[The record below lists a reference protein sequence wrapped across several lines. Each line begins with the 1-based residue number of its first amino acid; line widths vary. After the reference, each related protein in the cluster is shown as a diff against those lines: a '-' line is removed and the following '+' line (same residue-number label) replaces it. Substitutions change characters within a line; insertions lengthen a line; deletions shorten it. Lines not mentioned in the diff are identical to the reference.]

1 MEISKLLHDIKENKD
16 NFYLLMEQFS
26 PLIKKYVRLL
36 YKDEKEDAQ
45 AELVAALWE
54 AVCNIAYY
62 DDDGQ
67 IVNYITR
74 ALRNRFLEL
83 YRASRKYHD
92 NTSEIEEIELN
103 KIVSYDNAY
112 DDLLTLG
119 DLEKVRDKLNNRKKE
134 IFDLIFY
141 EGRSDKEVASELGI
155 SRQYVHRV
163 KRSINEIIKQEV
175 LNI

>member
-1 MEISKLLHDIKENKD
+1 MEISKLLYDIKENKD
-16 NFYLLMEQFS
+16 NFYILMEQFS
-26 PLIKKYVRLL
+26 PLIKKYVKLL

-54 AVCNIAYY
+54 AVCNIVYY

-67 IVNYITR
+67 IVNYLTK

-92 NTSEIEEIELN
+92 NTSEIGEIELN
-103 KIVSYDNAY
+103 KIVSFDNTY

-119 DLEKVRDKLNNRKKE
+119 DLANIRDKLNSRKKV

-141 EGRSDKEVASELGI
+141 EGRSDTEVASELGI

-163 KRSINEIIKQEV
+163 KRSMNEIIKQKV

>member
-1 MEISKLLHDIKENKD
+1 MEITKLLHDVKEDKEK
-16 NFYLLMEQFS
+16 FYLLIDQFS

-54 AVCNIAYY
+54 AVCNIVYY

-67 IVNYITR
+67 IVNYLTR

-103 KIVSYDNAY
+103 KIVSANNAY

-119 DLEKVRDKLNNRKKE
+119 DLEKVRDKLNSRKKE

-141 EGRSDKEVASELGI
+141 EGRSNAEVASELGI
-155 SRQYVHRV
+155 SRQYVHRL
-163 KRSINEIIKQEV
+163 KRSMNEIIKQEV